1 MHWTH
6 TSFNLFVLT
15 LWGNGVNLDECHNS
29 SDASSTPSAYKYCFL
44 FFDWAILSDRKIA
57 LRQVNAGCA
66 SKNTALTEKVWQNPT
81 TGPHEWNRLTP
92 QSHPGWVSI
101 QPKIPVVPHKAV
113 AEVQKGKTYRRGE
126 LVWRKNGRANPL
138 MDWKVVE
145 CFSLSVSLSL
155 FLSVS
160 LFRHLSTEV
169 LAGRVRQLNAALTQ
183 CWVTSPWR
191 RQHQC
196 LKYEACSSPIH
207 TQTYRLSNRLSQ
219 LNAALSPVT
228 LVERNTCA
236 FFMPAY
242 AGIII
247 SAAPKTVATVRKK
260 TRCAAGGGSTM
271 HCFLLGC

>member
-1 MHWTH
+1 M
-6 TSFNLFVLT
+6 
-15 LWGNGVNLDECHNS
+15 
-29 SDASSTPSAYKYCFL
+29 
-44 FFDWAILSDRKIA
+44 
-57 LRQVNAGCA
+57 
-66 SKNTALTEKVWQNPT
+66 
-81 TGPHEWNRLTP
+81 
-92 QSHPGWVSI
+92 
-101 QPKIPVVPHKAV
+101 
-113 AEVQKGKTYRRGE
+113 
-126 LVWRKNGRANPL
+126 
-138 MDWKVVE
+138 VE

-260 TRCAAGGGSTM
+260 NTHCAAGGGSTM